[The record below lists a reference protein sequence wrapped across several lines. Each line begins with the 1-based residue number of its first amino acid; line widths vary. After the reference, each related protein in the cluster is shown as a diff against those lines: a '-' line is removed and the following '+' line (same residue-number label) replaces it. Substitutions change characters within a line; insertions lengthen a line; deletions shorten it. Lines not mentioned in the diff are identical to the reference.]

1 MSFFSMLLGQSA
13 AQPIDAIG
21 DALDKVLTSDEERL
35 KVQFALEKLRQ
46 HPAELQTAL
55 NRLEAK
61 HRSLFVAGW
70 RPCIGWIGALG
81 LANVFL
87 FNPWLQWLTGHL
99 GPILPADIL
108 MELVIA
114 LLGLGTLRTVEKMGG
129 KAK

>member
-1 MSFFSMLLGQSA
+1 MSFFSLFNQA
-13 AQPIDAIG
+13 VEPIDAIG
-21 DALDKVLTSDEERL
+21 NALDKVLTSDEERL
-35 KVQFALEKLRQ
+35 KAHFALEKLRQ
-46 HPAELQTAL
+46 HPAELQAAL
-55 NRLEAK
+55 NKLEAK

-87 FNPWLQWLTGHL
+87 LNPWLQWLTGMS
-99 GPILPADIL
+99 GPMLPAESL

-129 KAK
+129 KTK